1 MKSKLETR
9 LRQMEK
15 KLRLNDQE
23 PKIVVAPI
31 GCTEDDLEQLRKQ
44 HPEGTK
50 FLIVRSV
57 GKKG

>member
-9 LRQMEK
+9 LRQIEK
-15 KLRLNDQE
+15 KLRLIYRE

-31 GCTEDDLEQLRKQ
+31 GCTENDLERLRKQ
-44 HPEGTK
+44 HPESTK

-57 GKKG
+57 GEKG